1 MIQMSKR
8 MGRALVIGCAA
19 LLAGAVV
26 ASAAAPEPDP
36 VPKRW
41 QLDLQTGPLRVISVE
56 TDAGPMSYYYMTY
69 LVTNNS
75 GEDLLFA
82 PAWDLATDEGT
93 IIRSGR
99 DVPRLV
105 TAEILAMHDNP
116 LLEDQISVIGPLL
129 QGRENAKEGLVVWP
143 ADDLDI
149 DRVNVYAA
157 GFSGEFKMYEVGS
170 DPDEVERFVLRKT
183 YSLRYCVGG
192 FLDPSAN
199 QELVLCE
206 RPRWI
211 MR

>member
-1 MIQMSKR
+1 
-8 MGRALVIGCAA
+8 MG
-19 LLAGAVV
+19 
-26 ASAAAPEPDP
+26 AAPEPDP

-41 QLDLQTGPLRVISVE
+41 QLDLEVGPLRVTNVDTSE
-56 TDAGPMSYYYMTY
+56 GPRSFYFLTYM
-69 LVTNNS
+69 VTNNS
-75 GEDLLFA
+75 GEDLLLA

-99 DVPRLV
+99 DVPREATVALLSRH
-105 TAEILAMHDNP
+105 ENP
-116 LLEDQISVIGPLL
+116 LLEDQISIIGPLL

-149 DRVNVYAA
+149 DRVSVYAA

-170 DPDEVERFVLRKT
+170 DPDEMERFVLRKT

-192 FLDPSAN
+192 ELDPTQN
-199 QELVLCE
+199 ERLVPCE